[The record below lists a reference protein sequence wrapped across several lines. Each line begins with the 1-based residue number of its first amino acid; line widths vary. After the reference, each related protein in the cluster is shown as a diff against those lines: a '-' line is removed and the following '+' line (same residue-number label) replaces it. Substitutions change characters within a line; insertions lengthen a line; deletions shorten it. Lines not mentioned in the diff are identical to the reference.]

1 MKASCPH
8 CGAYGPVEMF
18 LSDADA
24 KRVCVDVC
32 SLPGELPRLVWS
44 YLGLW
49 RKPGTARALSWERIG
64 RIVTELRGLIDE
76 PETQWKGGR
85 VVPNRPDYWVQAIR
99 IVLDR
104 DACGKL
110 ERPLDGHNYLRAVA
124 YEVAEKAWHA
134 GNVRRESEAQYRPAQ
149 TSPQRNKSD
158 EYKPVPLAEGIKGW
172 RQRLGAPQEGK

>member
-24 KRVCVDVC
+24 KRVCVIVC

-104 DACGKL
+104 DACNEEIGRASCR
-110 ERPLDGHNYLRAVA
+110 ERV
-124 YEVAEKAWHA
+124 
-134 GNVRRESEAQYRPAQ
+134 
-149 TSPQRNKSD
+149 
-158 EYKPVPLAEGIKGW
+158 
-172 RQRLGAPQEGK
+172 